1 MSIVARNIKILEHF
15 ASRTFNDEDKR
26 SFRKLIMLTFA
37 SWYESSWNFIIVIN
51 YVQKHWRKSKL
62 QNYETTS
69 MFVLSSYVSFS
80 LAVLWGFYRLDYGSG
95 RVLYGRKKQ
104 LTCSSN
110 ATNSNADKERN
121 RSIEKS
127 TTLLDQWKVS
137 MKRQSINV
145 DRFGLKYIKVFL
157 TSAPKSDSP
166 RTMIRVPAGVCV
178 FHKFFE
184 IWPSLSLYHKF
195 HFSPNS

>member
-1 MSIVARNIKILEHF
+1 
-15 ASRTFNDEDKR
+15 
-26 SFRKLIMLTFA
+26 MLTFA

-166 RTMIRVPAGVCV
+166 RTMMRVCECQQELCTINCSKSGPVWVFITNSTFLQIPNHFLGRKNVCCTT
-178 FHKFFE
+178 K
-184 IWPSLSLYHKF
+184 I
-195 HFSPNS
+195 